1 MRATGRVAA
10 SLMDWIYY
18 LKLCIYGY
26 LHLYLSVFSFLAE
39 SLTKSSEHLMYL
51 GREQYKIK
59 QGNQASQN

>member
-1 MRATGRVAA
+1 
-10 SLMDWIYY
+10 MDWIYY